1 MGLLMR
7 KRKKVEKPV
16 TIKRG
21 GFNGNVEQAFKN
33 ITKEMLP
40 TSMDVHGMG
49 KYLCIGD
56 FICLYCE
63 ETEGYVYSIQS
74 SCMNNGLNVYTN
86 QDRNRPRNVPNPQVI
101 VFQITIQNRYKLNK
115 KLRKVE
121 FSDIDTSEVHE
132 SSISNA
138 ASKKIKASAEAE
150 NKDNEAEQKRQFGK
164 KVRYGEIIQLRHV
177 FSGKYIHSSTTQT
190 SQKDRNNMRIS
201 LLECNAKNAQ
211 FKILPRYKV
220 KSEGEFVQLYDQVM
234 LESIKSPGHFLHAS
248 EPYQIDH
255 FTNASELNLG
265 VERSSFTLVG
275 SFRDYPD
282 QFQFFRGGSVIRLF
296 HKELE
301 AYVIAQGLFDQEVT
315 ENVHFRIRA
324 FDPYNPKTIS
334 PTSSG
339 ITYWQIEAESSIL
352 NGDVIKWEQQIRL
365 RHMTNRKYLSLDNNL
380 DVCLVDDNGD
390 PRTVFRFHSVIKEQD
405 EIKFESYTRIEHML
419 TGCWLHALKDQP
431 FDRKTFME
439 KYGVQNMDTETTKL
453 RHILASNESMYA
465 DAYTLQCVPQNDV
478 QNFNYIAGIVPFLT
492 NLIKDLNDVPA
503 LSARR
508 TYAIVTALKDVKT
521 FLGDKGL
528 PVKRKQKL
536 LRNLKVIDLLVDLVK
551 CPLRTGEEQLYR
563 IRIYKEAYD
572 VLHAY
577 MLGRSGKNALYMAKY
592 IDFFQTQ
599 FTQKGGIGINVAQMI
614 VELMR
619 DKRKLVDRITTAHI
633 DRFIHLLG
641 ETKNSIFLNLLQVL
655 CVCDG
660 VSIPTNQTYIT
671 EQWLR
676 QDMGYKF
683 HAARGQNLNREP
695 NVMFLSSDDKE
706 SWVPMHQLDPCEA
719 GDSPYRFLLNQL
731 DLLKSL
737 CFGRNDFAVHTITRE
752 KPILQWEDAYLCLT
766 STQLSDQL
774 RAKYCEVIIAA
785 FVEVGSNYSVLDQPE
800 LCFVYEFVGT
810 KDGDRESTQDEPSHF
825 SVEPCQGV
833 RDLATLFPVL
843 RDFIVDFMERNSQMI
858 ASEIGLNQLTE
869 QLLCLLKHLVRF
881 GYFGD
886 LTEINKIIKPLIAV
900 LDGSTDV
907 PVRKDKRKGYSRD
920 AQKLVSQYKSGGRYE
935 PNAQTEAVVN
945 AKYQGLQVLDF
956 LLTFQRN
963 LRLKT
968 MVEKF
973 KMIEFEQKRKIALR
987 MTALMYE
994 KYNPRD
1000 TKKKALRQQQKILNE
1015 LREMFHASDIF
1026 DKDHYTKILM
1036 DIAEYK
1042 YDKMVSKSLDILN
1055 KAYSSQSDMFK
1066 LAEKAQ
1072 LLMTSESI
1080 KVHID
1085 VQRELPVLQRFV
1097 RLKAN
1102 DYQVKVMGD
1111 ILDEFIRL
1119 CTLQKGCDEPHFV
1132 NQKILLSHGVL
1143 DTIREILR
1151 QEIDPQLEEHYHR
1164 MKSIFS
1170 KSLKL
1175 VQVLSKDNKEVQESL
1190 FYHLDTLLEVS
1201 IVPSDLALAI
1211 KELFVANQTTC
1222 LKITESQI
1230 KKLVLLTCEHTSD
1243 APEFADLLYTL
1254 VKVEGLDLNIKRNQS
1269 LVMKYIM
1276 QNYQTAAYILEKPQN
1291 EREQILTN
1299 THSEKEH
1306 LAYYVRFVDLLAVC
1320 AQGENK
1326 FIESLCQTMLPIE
1339 ELLWVV
1345 NHGSI
1350 DNIIK
1355 TPFVKFMHE
1364 VYLQFVGDII
1374 ESGAADLQHNKDMW
1388 EFLDELTRSMG
1399 RAVAGLDTHKN
1410 SIGAFLKTKPDRSLM
1425 SNETSAV
1432 NSLKNSV
1439 YFSLEAVLPFLKTY
1453 FTRVYTPEK
1462 EIYPDE
1468 IETANGIALA
1478 VAGLCEAVGPFL
1490 SDPIHMKT
1498 AVTTLTVLIPLST
1511 EPKSLFDKIL
1521 DKIAVNLNVTDT
1533 RSDIKKGNMV
1543 YYTTELQLNAKF
1555 YTFARNCNIINK
1567 GQNTVKQ
1574 QTGYKSKREYTELGL
1589 SNEMPLGEEFQSLVK
1604 CFINSREKKPA
1615 KKYAMVGKLL
1625 QQLQISAD
1633 LFKNSAGSAAEFDD
1647 LDIKCL
1653 QILRACIHNEERKLP
1668 EDMDSRAGES
1678 SVKRQLEHVKD
1689 VQNAVNNHDFV
1700 RKVLPHIARRN
1711 DALVREV
1718 LAMISGMLFNANRHV
1733 QKCMLEYFLSTR
1745 EELFFM
1751 ALRERMVIASNSIK
1765 EKRSLLAQHQAKV
1778 SQAKHSDDQECTSPV
1793 ALKIL
1798 QTIQTYDIQLKTE
1811 RLHGWTL
1818 VGHASPPPSRK
1829 KKGLFAGK
1837 DKLLNV
1843 DLYQNGKTD
1852 LTVFTLP
1859 LEEADEG
1866 EEEKSALSDMMQY
1879 NDDGYIELVLEL
1891 LARICDG
1898 QNADLQNYLREQ
1910 PDNVKSF
1917 NIVAETTQ
1925 FLNVV
1930 YSAITKR
1937 TIGLAVG
1944 VFSSLNEFCAGNQEN
1959 RVVLYGNK
1967 IVDYINFILR
1977 SGDVGDCPPE
1987 KVLELRQ
1994 IIGAVVLSMIE
2005 ENGPEKTEVATEVKD
2020 TIDKQALLQCMTNC
2034 YKMCQSDQINLEDI
2048 VKTENVEADS
2058 VLGSVKNLASVGGG
2072 LLSRIMGNTNDQERE
2087 IVTETGY
2094 LFYLIWARMLDI
2106 DPNLHKKVKISPT
2119 HQKAIDFYKKSC
2131 FSIEIVKEDVLQKV
2145 NFRVENKSLLRDE
2158 VKENLKWN
2166 IDRTSPSNKIRDLM
2180 GWTSDILKDISYQ
2193 RKILQKPISKMF
2205 TKLWLIWNFG
2215 AFFLSVAI
2223 NLLMLYSWNAKAS
2236 LEDYQKINGNQTIDW
2251 DRIADPDPIIK
2262 GLNRQLYDVIM
2273 YAFMGSHNFFSL
2285 MVLISYLLLNHPRL
2299 PTLADISAPF
2309 KCFSRKE
2316 ENTEEGTRDKDSG
2329 GSRLDAKVLS
2339 FTTFYFLLFLTL
2351 SVLGTV
2357 YHGYFFAFH
2366 LLNIV
2371 VNNQLLSGVIKS
2383 VTQNGWSLLWVAI
2396 LGLIVI
2402 YIYALIGF
2410 SLLRSFFDPTNYLY
2424 CHTLWQCTITVVRY
2438 GLIGDMFDTVSQSDD
2453 RHGGFAHFW
2462 PLVLYHV
2469 SFFIF
2474 ITTIGLNIIFGI
2486 IVDTFSELRDL
2497 KWRAESD
2504 MRECCFICSRN
2515 SYDFEHT
2522 GKGFQYHVG
2531 HEHSMW
2537 AYILFFIHLDNVKP
2551 SDYTALELFVAA
2563 LWKKENFDFFPMN
2576 RALCLASADDDANDA
2591 KLEEVLSKVAMI
2603 HRKQM
2608 EEDIEKKRRKE
2619 KLRQKRWHERHRAYV
2634 FDASQAEGQGTL
2646 PLSKRKPSGK
2656 TDRETF
2662 TLKSEDESSILR
2674 TEDDD
2679 RHSGFSDVD
2688 SIGSYDETPR
2698 RATRAKS
2705 ATPEESTKL

>member
-1 MGLLMR
+1 
-7 KRKKVEKPV
+7 
-16 TIKRG
+16 
-21 GFNGNVEQAFKN
+21 
-33 ITKEMLP
+33 
-40 TSMDVHGMG
+40 MDVHGMG

-74 SCMNNGLNVYTN
+74 SCMNNGLNVYSN
-86 QDRNRPRNVPNPQVI
+86 QDRNRPRNVPDPQVI

-115 KLRKVE
+115 KLRKIE
-121 FSDIDTSEVHE
+121 FNEIDTSEVHE
-132 SSISNA
+132 SSISKA

-248 EPYQIDH
+248 EPYRIDH
-255 FTNASELNLG
+255 FTIASELNLG

-282 QFQFFRGGSVIRLF
+282 QFQFLRGGSVIRLF

-301 AYVIAQGLFDQEVT
+301 AYVIAQGLFGQEVT

-390 PRTVFRFHSVIKEQD
+390 PRTVFRFHSVIKEMD

-439 KYGVQNMDTETTKL
+439 KYGVQNMDTETAKL

-465 DAYTLQCVPQNDV
+465 DAYTLQRVPQNDV

-492 NLIKDLNDVPA
+492 NLIKDLNDLPA

-508 TYAIVTALKDVKT
+508 TYAIVTALKDVKN
-521 FLGDKGL
+521 FLGDNGL
-528 PVKRKQKL
+528 PVKRRQKL

-551 CPLRTGEEQLYR
+551 CPLRTGEEQLHR
-563 IRIYKEAYD
+563 IRIFKEAYD

-619 DKRKLVDRITTAHI
+619 DKRKLVDRITTTHI

-660 VSIPTNQTYIT
+660 VSIPNNQTYIT

-695 NVMFLSSDDKE
+695 NVMFMSSDNKDT
-706 SWVPMHQLDPCEA
+706 WVPMHQLDVLLQLDVIDNFDKPCEA

-810 KDGDRESTQDEPSHF
+810 KDGERESTQGEQSQF
-825 SVEPCQGV
+825 SVESCQGV

-858 ASEIGLNQLTE
+858 ASEVGLNQLIE
-869 QLLCLLKHLVRF
+869 QLLCLLKHFVRF

-920 AQKLVSQYKSGGRYE
+920 VQKLVSQYRSSGRYE
-935 PNAQTEAVVN
+935 PNTQTEAVVN

-973 KMIEFEQKRKIALR
+973 KMIEFEQKRKISLR
-987 MTALMYE
+987 MTALMYDN
-994 KYNPRD
+994 YNPRD
-1000 TKKKALRQQQKILNE
+1000 TNKKALRQQQNILNE

-1026 DKDHYTKILM
+1026 EKDHYTKILM

-1097 RLKAN
+1097 RQKAN

-1151 QEIDPQLEEHYHR
+1151 QIIDPQLEEHYHG

-1175 VQVLSKDNKEVQESL
+1175 VQVLAKDNKEVQESL
-1190 FYHLDTLLEVS
+1190 FYYLDTLLEVS
-1201 IVPSDLALAI
+1201 IVPSDLALAL

-1222 LKITESQI
+1222 LKITETQI
-1230 KKLVLLTCEHTSD
+1230 KKLVLLTCEHTSE
-1243 APEFADLLYTL
+1243 APEFVDLLYTL

-1276 QNYQTAAYILEKPQN
+1276 QNYQTAAYILEKTQN

-1299 THSEKEH
+1299 THSEKGH

-1339 ELLWVV
+1339 ELLWVM

-1388 EFLDELTRSMG
+1388 EFLDEITRSMG
-1399 RAVAGLDTHKN
+1399 RAVAELDALKN

-1425 SNETSAV
+1425 SSKTSAV
-1432 NSLKNSV
+1432 NSLKDSV

-1478 VAGLCEAVGPFL
+1478 VAGLCEAVGPYL
-1490 SDPIHMKT
+1490 SDPLHMKT

-1521 DKIAVNLNVTDT
+1521 DKVAVNLNVTDT

-1543 YYTTELQLNAKF
+1543 YYTAELQLNAKF
-1555 YTFARNCNIINK
+1555 HTFARNCNVINK

-1604 CFINSREKKPA
+1604 CFVNSREKKPA

-1625 QQLQISAD
+1625 QQLEISAD
-1633 LFKNSAGSAAEFDD
+1633 LFKNSAGAAAEYDD

-1793 ALKIL
+1793 VLKIL

-1837 DKLLNV
+1837 DTILNG
-1843 DLYQNGKTD
+1843 DLYQNGKQTD
-1852 LTVFTLP
+1852 LAVFTLP
-1859 LEEADEG
+1859 LEEADES
-1866 EEEKSALSDMMQY
+1866 EEEKGALSDMMQY

-1987 KVLELRQ
+1987 KVLELRR

-2005 ENGPEKTEVATEVKD
+2005 ENGPEKTAVATEVKD

-2034 YKMCQSDQINLEDI
+2034 YKMCQSDQIHLEDI
-2048 VKTENVEADS
+2048 VKTENVEVDT
-2058 VLGSVKNLASVGGG
+2058 VLVGSVKNLASVGGG
-2072 LLSRIMGNTNDQERE
+2072 LLNRIMGNKNDQERDS
-2087 IVTETGY
+2087 VTETGY

-2106 DPNLHKKVKISPT
+2106 DPNVHKKVKISAT

-2131 FSIEIVKEDVLQKV
+2131 LSIEIVKEDVLQKV

-2166 IDRTSPSNKIRDLM
+2166 VDRTSPSNKIRDLM

-2251 DRIADPDPIIK
+2251 NRIADPDPIIK

-2273 YAFMGSHNFFSL
+2273 YAFMGTHNFFSL
-2285 MVLISYLLLNHPRL
+2285 MVLISYVLLNHPRF
-2299 PTLADISAPF
+2299 PTLAEISAPF

-2316 ENTEEGTRDKDSG
+2316 ENTEDGSHDDDAG

-2357 YHGYFFAFH
+2357 FHGYFFAFH

-2410 SLLRSFFDPTNYLY
+2410 SLLRSFFDPSNYLY

-2438 GLIGDMFDTVSQSDD
+2438 GLIGDMFDSVAQSDD
-2453 RHGGFAHFW
+2453 RHGDFAHFW

-2522 GKGFQYHVG
+2522 GKGFQYHVE

-2537 AYILFFIHLDNVKP
+2537 AYILFFIHLDNIKP

-2603 HRKQM
+2603 HRKQI

-2634 FDASQAEGQGTL
+2634 FDASQAAGQGTP

-2656 TDRETF
+2656 TDHETF

-2698 RATRAKS
+2698 RPTRARS